1 MSKQANIAGVI
12 AEFANPKELLEA
24 ANQVREAGYEHFDC
38 HSPFPIHGMDSAMG
52 EKRSPLGW
60 IVGGMGFIGGGG
72 AILLEWWTS
81 AVDYPLIIS
90 GKPYFSLPAF
100 IPIAFELTILL
111 AAFGAVFGMLTLN
124 RLPRL
129 NHPVFES
136 ERFGQVTD
144 DKFFV
149 SILSNDAKFD
159 EAGTP
164 EFLES
169 LGSEYVEL
177 LPFGDE
183 ETEPEANQVTT
194 S

>member
-24 ANQVREAGYEHFDC
+24 ANQVRDAGYEHFDC

-52 EKRSPLGW
+52 ETRSPLGW
-60 IVGGMGFIGGGG
+60 IVGVMGFIGGGG

-144 DKFFV
+144 DKFYV

-177 LPFGDE
+177 LPLGEE
-183 ETEPEANQVTT
+183 ETEPEEN
-194 S
+194 